1 MKGAIELRLAS
12 PQDAA
17 AIRDLTRAAYAK
29 WVPLVGREPK
39 PMTADYDAAV
49 RDHRFDLLYLE
60 GALVALIETIDEGD
74 RLLVENVAVAP
85 SHQGRGFGTRLM
97 AQAERIARA
106 LGHQRIRLYT
116 NKRFAENITLYLKLG
131 YLVDREE
138 DVGGGAVRVYM
149 SKAIA

>member
-12 PQDAA
+12 PEDAA

-29 WVPLVGREPK
+29 WVPLVGGEPK

-60 GALVALIETIDEGD
+60 GALAGLIETIDEGD
-74 RLLVENVAVAP
+74 QLLVENVAVAP
-85 SHQGRGFGTRLM
+85 SHQGHGLGTRLM

-106 LGHQRIRLYT
+106 LGYRRVRLYT

-131 YLVDREE
+131 YVVDREE
-138 DVGGGAVRVYM
+138 DIGRGAVRVNL
-149 SKAIA
+149 SKALA